1 MADHVN
7 KILQQWAEVR
17 PDLDCTPMGV
27 IGRIGRL
34 ERVLS
39 PKIDKVI
46 NEFDLSRIEFD
57 LLATLKRSNQPMT
70 PTELYKAT
78 MLSSG
83 AVSTRLDK
91 LASRG
96 WLERLQNETDRRS
109 CRVVLTQQ
117 GHDIIDKAVEGHV
130 DNEHQ
135 LLESLTKPE
144 QETLATLLAKLLSD
158 YEASP

>member
-1 MADHVN
+1 MTDHVA
-7 KILQQWAEVR
+7 KILQQWAEIR

-39 PKIDKVI
+39 PKIDKTI
-46 NEFDLSRIEFD
+46 NEHDLSRIEFD
-57 LLATLKRSNQPMT
+57 LLATLRRSNQPLT

-96 WLERLQNETDRRS
+96 WLERLHNETDRRS
-109 CRVVLTQQ
+109 CRVVLTEQ
-117 GHDIIDKAVEGHV
+117 GRDIIDKAVEGHV
-130 DNEHQ
+130 VNEHQ
-135 LLESLTKPE
+135 LLESLTKQE
-144 QETLATLLAKLLSD
+144 QENLANLLAKLLSH
-158 YEASP
+158 YEANS